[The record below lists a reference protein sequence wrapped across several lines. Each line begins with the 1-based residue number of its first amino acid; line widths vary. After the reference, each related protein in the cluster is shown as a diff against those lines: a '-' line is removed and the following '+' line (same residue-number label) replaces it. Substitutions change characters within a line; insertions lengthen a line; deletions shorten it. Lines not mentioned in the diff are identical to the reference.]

1 MIGGDIKAYVG
12 DINGGSLMLSDSL
25 ILAPY
30 LLDERDKDQWKKL
43 IVDQNILQRKSAQT
57 ALRAAATVRKRL
69 LPLGSEFLNDLV
81 TRPERTY
88 IQLLML
94 ALLIESPIMVDF
106 MQNVVSE
113 ARRRYKPNLDK
124 NAWDD
129 FLEDRCRSWP
139 ELRNFSDETYKKIG
153 KNIIRALAE
162 AGYIDSATSKRLQPV
177 FLVPDV
183 RSWLTK
189 LGRTDLIPVME
200 CTF

>member
-1 MIGGDIKAYVG
+1 MIGGDIKSYVG
-12 DINGGSLMLSDSL
+12 DINGGSLMLNDSL

-30 LLDERDKDQWKKL
+30 LVSEPDKDEWKRVV
-43 IVDQNILQRKSAQT
+43 VDQNILQRKSSQT

-69 LPLGSEFLNDLV
+69 LPLGPMFLTDIMTL
-81 TRPERTY
+81 PERAY

-177 FLVPDV
+177 FLVPEV